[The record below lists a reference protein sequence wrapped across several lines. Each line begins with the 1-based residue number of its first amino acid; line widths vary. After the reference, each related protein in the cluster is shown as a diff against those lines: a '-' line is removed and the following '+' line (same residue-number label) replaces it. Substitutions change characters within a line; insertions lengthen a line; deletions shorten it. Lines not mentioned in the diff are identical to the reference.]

1 MYRLI
6 QRGEEGIT
14 WPCPEGMPPLI
25 HQLLMRRGVASAE
38 EARAFLHPDESQ
50 LNDPRL
56 LSGMAEAVS
65 RVRRAKERGETVCI
79 WGDYDVDGVCATA
92 ILMLYFASVGL
103 NCFHYIP
110 DRHAEGYGLNDG
122 GIREIASRGA
132 KLLVTVDCGISC
144 AHEIETA
151 KSLGL
156 DAVVTDHH
164 RPGDLLPG
172 CTVVNPLLGGYPFD
186 RLCGAGV
193 AFKLVHALGGL
204 EAAME
209 YVDLAALATVA
220 DLVPLAGE
228 NRVIVSLGL
237 ARINSAPRLGVKLLV
252 ERAGLSDRPVSAGG
266 VAFQL
271 APRINASGRLG
282 DARRALRL
290 LTSTDA
296 GEAAPIAGEL
306 EQENTRRRGEEQAIV
321 NECGRMMEDYSL
333 LDHKIIVLCGAG
345 WNSGVIGLA
354 ASRLVQEYHYPV
366 VLLAESEGVCVGS
379 CRSIPA
385 VDIFAALTSVAD
397 LMTRYGGHHQAAGLA
412 MPKEHLPEFIARL
425 DEYLAAHT
433 QPDDYIP
440 ELEYDLDWPLNR
452 VTEEAVRLMERL
464 QPVGFGNPS
473 PAFLTRAAVES
484 ARAVGSNGAHLQMQ
498 LTQAEAHMQGICFGQ
513 GRLAQEV
520 VGAECDMLYAPSLN
534 EWRGRV
540 SVQCEVKNFLTE
552 PLPSVFARFID
563 KYPRHLRTFLT
574 EVLYN
579 IDLNS
584 TIPQAEPV
592 SRDEVKRWLESSPQG
607 TLIAA
612 ATDGG
617 ALSLLA
623 FLEEN
628 GLVSRADAFI
638 GRWSADRTAMNAVCL
653 CPKGEPGGGWRH
665 IVLWDAPPEAF
676 GPLPAGPV
684 SLALHRPE
692 HSWMSALPDV
702 DALRR
707 MYVALRRFA
716 ASPVSRMTLEDLE
729 RDAAR
734 SGGFDEGPGVR
745 MGLAVLNSMKLI
757 LIDPGEARLSVPPGR
772 KCSPED
778 DALYR
783 RLRVIAGYATNKGV
797 I

>member
-6 QRGEEGIT
+6 QRGQDGVS
-14 WPCPEGMPPLI
+14 WPCPKDMPPLI
-25 HQLLMRRGVASAE
+25 HQLLTRRGVASAE

-50 LNDPRL
+50 LHDPLL

-65 RVRRAKERGETVCI
+65 RIRRAKENGETVCV

-92 ILMLYFASVGL
+92 ILMLYFQSMGL

-122 GIREIASRGA
+122 GVREAA
-132 KLLVTVDCGISC
+132 QKAALLITVDCGISC

-156 DAVVTDHH
+156 DAIVTDHH
-164 RPGDLLPG
+164 RPGDVLPG
-172 CTVVNPLLGGYPFD
+172 CAVVNPLLDGYPFD

-193 AFKLVHALGGL
+193 AFKLVHALAGL
-204 EAAME
+204 DAAME
-209 YVDLAALATVA
+209 YIDLAALATVA
-220 DLVPLAGE
+220 DLVPLTGE

-237 ARINSAPRLGVKLLV
+237 ERVNRAPRLGVKLLI
-252 ERAGLSDRPVSAGG
+252 ERAGLSERAISAGS

-290 LTSTDA
+290 LTASDA
-296 GEAAPIAGEL
+296 GEAAPIADEL
-306 EQENTRRRGEEQAIV
+306 EQENARRRGEEQAIV
-321 NECGRMMEDYSL
+321 NECGKMMESYSL

-366 VLLAESEGVCVGS
+366 VLLAEEGGVCVGS

-397 LMTRYGGHHQAAGLA
+397 LMTRFGGHHQAAGLA
-412 MPKEHLPEFIARL
+412 MPKEHLPAFIARL

-452 VTEEAVRLMERL
+452 VTENAVRLMDRL

-473 PAFLTRAAVES
+473 PAFLARAAVES
-484 ARAVGSNGAHLQMQ
+484 ARAVGAGGAYLQMQ
-498 LTQAEAHMQGICFGQ
+498 LQQADARIQGVCFGQ
-513 GRLAQEV
+513 GRLAQEIA
-520 VGAECDMLYAPSLN
+520 GTTRDLLYAPSLN

-552 PLPSVFARFID
+552 PLPSVFARFND
-563 KYPRHLRTFLT
+563 KYPRYLRAFLT

-579 IDLNS
+579 TELNS
-584 TIPQAEPV
+584 PVARAGAV
-592 SRDEVKRWLESSPQG
+592 SRDELKRWLEASPQG

-612 ATDGG
+612 ATDDG
-617 ALSLLA
+617 ARALLA

-628 GLVSRADAFI
+628 GLAARADAFV
-638 GRWSADRTAMNAVCL
+638 GRWCADRTAMNAVCL
-653 CPKGEPGGGWRH
+653 CPRGEPVGRWRH

-676 GPLPAGPV
+676 GPLPDGPL
-684 SLALHRPE
+684 SLGPHRAE
-692 HSWMSALPDV
+692 NSWLNDPPDV

-707 MYVALRRFA
+707 MYVSVRRFA

-734 SGGFDEGPGVR
+734 SGGFDEGAAFQ
-745 MGLAVLNSMKLI
+745 MGMAVLCRME
-757 LIDPGEARLSVPPGR
+757 LIDLDPNEARLSVPPGR
-772 KCSPED
+772 KASPD
-778 DALYR
+778 DNALYR
-783 RLRVIAGYATNKGV
+783 RLRIIADYAAKKE
-797 I
+797 